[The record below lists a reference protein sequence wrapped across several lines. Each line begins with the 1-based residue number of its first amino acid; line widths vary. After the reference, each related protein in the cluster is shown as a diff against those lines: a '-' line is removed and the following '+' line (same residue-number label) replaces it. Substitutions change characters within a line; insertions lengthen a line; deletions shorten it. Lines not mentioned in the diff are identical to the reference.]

1 VTEGAGA
8 AWDFFVS
15 YTQADR
21 AWAEWIAWLLEE
33 DGYRVLIQAW
43 DMLPGSNW
51 IDRMDEGVQG
61 TVRTVAVLSPD
72 YLSSVYGSAEW
83 QAAWARDPQGLMRK
97 LITVRVRGQRP
108 QGLLAGVVGIDLV
121 GLSEAVARRR
131 LRDEIVATVRGRG
144 KPGSPPPFPVRA
156 MSTEPRFPG
165 GLPEVFI
172 VPGRNPHF
180 TGRTGELNTIRAGLS
195 AGTTMT
201 VQVVHGLGG
210 VGKTQTVIE
219 YAYRHA
225 TDYDLVWWINAE
237 QPSLIISQLASLT
250 GPLGLPSEPDLEAAL
265 QAVCAELRRRCGWLL
280 IFDDVEDVDHVRG
293 ILPGGAGHVLIT
305 TRRGGFGYLG
315 RVLDLDVFPRP
326 EAISLLHRRAPRL
339 ADDQAN
345 ALAEL
350 LGTCRLLWSKPP
362 LTWIRPSCLPRT
374 ISTCSPLALPICT
387 AEAGSS
393 ITSTPSPPSGH
404 WPLTDSAL
412 SSPPQCS
419 C

>member
-1 VTEGAGA
+1 VTEGGA

-83 QAAWARDPQGLMRK
+83 QAAWARDPQGLLRK

-250 GPLGLPSEPDLEAAL
+250 GLLGLPSEPDLEAAL
-265 QAVCAELRRRCGWLL
+265 QAVCAELRRRRGWLL
-280 IFDDVEDVDHVRG
+280 IFDDVEG